1 MFQLLQGYV
10 VLALSL
16 LLWKRYVPTLLPT
29 AKKQKTEQKGN
40 ASLQRLLGYMKPF
53 SERFA
58 VVFFFVVISSLG
70 KNMLMCCV
78 IRINERLLF
87 NFMTQSGI

>member
-78 IRINERLLF
+78 IHIN
-87 NFMTQSGI
+87 